1 MYVVCT
7 AVYRKVDTVVTFKKA
22 VVYWGVPGS
31 GMRTQARILESACI
45 AAQVACCRFS
55 LSDFFAEANLKQGR
69 GDVLAPAENSVLRE
83 ACASDIVHGRP
94 VKNAVLQGILE
105 EQYRS
110 WCKLNQAHCG
120 GNKLLVFADVVQCAE
135 HVAVVQEFLGR
146 AGIAMPED
154 VFAMKLTVPPNV
166 CVERLQNMNSFGSG
180 AVGDSVARCME
191 HLPTMRHALGPIT
204 RPYHVDGNV
213 EQRDLVAY
221 RVLLL
226 LNERTR
232 WQFKDLLKTFVEPK
246 MAL

>member
-31 GMRTQARILESACI
+31 GMCTQAKILESVCY
-45 AAQVACCRFS
+45 AAHVPCCRFS

-69 GDVLAPAENSVLRE
+69 GDVLAPAENSVLHE

-154 VFAMKLTVPPNV
+154 VFALRLEVPENT
-166 CVERLQNMNSFGSG
+166 CVQRLQNMNCLGSET
-180 AVGDSVARCME
+180 VLSVVAARRAD
-191 HLPTMRHALGPIT
+191 LPFVRHALGPIT

-232 WQFKDLLKTFVEPK
+232 GQFKDLLKTFVEPK